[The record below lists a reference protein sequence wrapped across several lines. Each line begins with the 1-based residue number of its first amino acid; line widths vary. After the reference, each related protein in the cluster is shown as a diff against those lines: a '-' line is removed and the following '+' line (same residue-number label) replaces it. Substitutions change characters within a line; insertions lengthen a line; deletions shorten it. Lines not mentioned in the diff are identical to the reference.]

1 MITVIKIAIKNY
13 IRHRKNLIF
22 NFLFPIFLV
31 LLLGFVLNKSMK
43 SEIEIDTEPL
53 QIRYINEGNEKS
65 QQIIDILKNLKDE
78 DNIELIEEKSIEVG
92 KEAVRLNKAV
102 ILYFKDDEIEFY
114 SNSNYAIEASTAYT
128 IISSI
133 INRFNANYEI
143 VKINPQGAMEI
154 INSQNTD
161 NDELF
166 NLDKIETNRTPTA
179 MGYYGVLELGLM
191 VFYFMNIPLHYIED
205 ERKNNIKDRIILSG
219 IPRWKYY
226 IGSLIGYTLACYTSI
241 ILSFLI
247 LKYIFNANYGENI
260 FIVPI
265 AILPFVIL
273 TNTIGLILAIIFKN
287 AEKTDALLSSLIIP
301 ILCFLGGAY
310 TAILNASGIFNFIT
324 FLSPLRWYGSGVL
337 NSIYLNDYTILNNWL
352 ILSSISIIIGIF
364 FIILL
369 ANKEEKCIG

>member
-13 IRHRKNLIF
+13 IRHRKNLMF

-31 LLLGFVLNKSMK
+31 LLLGFVLNENMK
-43 SEIEIDTEPL
+43 SEIEINTELL
-53 QIRYINEGNEKS
+53 QIRYVNEGNEKS
-65 QQIIDILKNLKDE
+65 KEIINTLLTLKDE
-78 DNIELIEEKSIEVG
+78 GSIELIEEKSIEAG
-92 KEAVRLNKAV
+92 KEDVRLNKAV
-102 ILYFKDDEIEFY
+102 IIYFKDDEIEFY

-128 IISSI
+128 IITSI
-133 INRFNANYEI
+133 INSFNANYEI

-154 INSQNTD
+154 INSQNID

-191 VFYFMNIPLHYIED
+191 VFYFVNIPLHYIEY
-205 ERKNNIKDRIILSG
+205 ERKNNIKDRVILSG
-219 IPRWKYY
+219 ISRWKYY
-226 IGSLIGYTLACYTSI
+226 IGSLMGYTLACYTSI
-241 ILSFLI
+241 ILSFLT
-247 LKYIFNANYGENI
+247 LKYIFNVNYGENI

-273 TNTIGLILAIIFKN
+273 INIIGLILAIIFKN

-324 FLSPLRWYGSGVL
+324 FLSPLRWYGRGVL
-337 NSIYLNDYTILNNWL
+337 NSIYANDYTILNNWL
-352 ILSSISIIIGIF
+352 ILSSISIVIGIF
-364 FIILL
+364 FVILL